1 MAKWNM
7 LYRSIH
13 LLASDMPSKK
23 KMDRNCH
30 HVNGYSSSRG
40 QLRFQPLLGQ
50 VVLVLDVERLSG
62 TQNGKKHHFSAPQT
76 YTSHCE
82 EWEIIVTLL
91 NSITFFTKSKVDP
104 YAIRV
109 LMLHPLDSMHSK
121 YVLGTFNI
129 QCSFDIMSTSVI
141 SGDVALFGINPLG
154 SNSC

>member
-62 TQNGKKHHFSAPQT
+62 TQNGKNIIFRLRRPTQVIVRNERSSLPCWTASRSSLNPRWTRTPSGSLCCTLWIQCTVSMFWGHST
-76 YTSHCE
+76 YSVHLTS
-82 EWEIIVTLL
+82 WAQV
-91 NSITFFTKSKVDP
+91 S
-104 YAIRV
+104 Y
-109 LMLHPLDSMHSK
+109 
-121 YVLGTFNI
+121 LGTWR
-129 QCSFDIMSTSVI
+129 CSELIH
-141 SGDVALFGINPLG
+141 
-154 SNSC
+154 